1 MYYYR
6 GYFIAR
12 DLAGDGWNILRIGK
26 IIDEGYASIRN
37 AVIAIDEIEK
47 IELYNE

>member
-12 DLAGDGWNILRIGK
+12 DLAGDGWNIIK
-26 IIDEGYASIRN
+26 NKQIVDEGYASLRS
-37 AVIAIDEIEK
+37 AVIAIDELIEM
-47 IELYNE
+47 ED